1 MHDLPRQKLREL
13 IAEYGLSLCDDPRR
27 VEAMLKDLCGQHK
40 REIFVLVSAMK
51 ERVVEDLRNS
61 QATAPNSILLPR
73 LAKRLHDNQGMVEE
87 VATWAVESW
96 AWVLGFLKNP
106 TSNVTAP
113 CGECTPDIQND
124 STSALKEVRKLAE
137 QGNAVAQI
145 KLGFFYEYGQG
156 IIQNATEA
164 VKWYLKAAEQGNAEA
179 QYNLGRKYED
189 GLGLIRSDLEAAK
202 WYRKAAKQGNANAQ
216 NNLGWLYMTGCGVQ
230 QDNGQ
235 AHFWFSKSA
244 EQGNASAINNL
255 NIINR
260 KVKFKY

>member
-1 MHDLPRQKLREL
+1 MQDLPRQKLREL
-13 IAEYGLSLCDDPRR
+13 IAEHGLSLCDDPRR

-61 QATAPNSILLPR
+61 QATVPTSILLPR
-73 LAKRLHDNQGMVEE
+73 LAKRLHDNLGLTEDI
-87 VATWAVESW
+87 ASWAVETW
-96 AWVLGFLKNP
+96 AWVLGFLQNP
-106 TSNVTAP
+106 ISNVTVSR
-113 CGECTPDIQND
+113 GEYTPDNQND
-124 STSALKEVRKLAE
+124 STSALKEVQKLAD
-137 QGNAVAQI
+137 QGNADAQMN
-145 KLGFFYEYGQG
+145 LGFIYEYGRG

-189 GLGLIRSDLEAAK
+189 GRGLIRNDLEAAK

-216 NNLGWLYMTGCGVQ
+216 NNLGWMYMTGCGVP
-230 QDNGQ
+230 QDYGQ

-244 EQGNASAINNL
+244 EQGNSSAINNL
-255 NIINR
+255 NKINR
-260 KVKFKY
+260 KVKVKL